1 VQSLQNEC
9 LDHFVVLGESH
20 LDHLVSC
27 YVDHYNEER
36 PHQSKDNLPL
46 TGDWSA
52 PPSDG
57 EIVCRERLGG
67 LLRHYY
73 RRAA

>member
-1 VQSLQNEC
+1 MPSLQNEC
-9 LDHFVVLGESH
+9 VNHFVVFGESH
-20 LDHLVSC
+20 LDHLVSE
-27 YVDHYNEER
+27 YVAHYDEEC

-52 PPSDG
+52 PPAEG
-57 EIVCRERLGG
+57 AIACRQRLGG
-67 LLRHYY
+67 LLKHYY